1 MAVEMNDLSMLQ
13 PLSIKDAIW
22 LEHALHLKRMDKVK
36 SDDAKLKFALDRLE
50 ELELYMLDIRE
61 ISRNTNVYV
70 KLAALKGGKRPP
82 KIRPIKTDELPSEI
96 VSKRKRKE
104 GVLNQ
109 EHVKSKEELQKEED
123 DLVRRCIEFENKQRE
138 KEQKR
143 AAMAKVGGES
153 TNGVKHDAPG
163 KP

>member
-36 SDDAKLKFALDRLE
+36 SDDAKLKFAMDRLE
-50 ELELYMLDIRE
+50 ELELYVLDIRE

-82 KIRPIKTDELPSEI
+82 KIRPIKSCELPSEI
-96 VSKRKRKE
+96 VAKRKRMGEVAK
-104 GVLNQ
+104 Q
-109 EHVKSKEELQKEED
+109 DQAKSNEELQKEED

-143 AAMAKVGGES
+143 AAMAKVGGDS
-153 TNGVKHDAPG
+153 TNGAKHDEPV